1 MIFIDKDSI
10 QLLGETAMDIVSRV
24 ELLRT
29 KAFYQLL
36 VDRLGTEAWAARK
49 VAFLKRI
56 RETEDK
62 ININLPIE
70 PQLFLPAEDD
80 IDWYIL
86 ASYLSHD
93 FPYSDAAYSSRRIY
107 PYAMAIGAVAD
118 QLRKVPHVNDVLD
131 KMLANNN
138 KPETQIFEL
147 LTASFY
153 LKNGYEVAFIPE
165 NSLVWP
171 DGKTKKSPDMLVK
184 LGDLEFYVECKR
196 SDKQTKY
203 SKTEEKAWAN
213 IWHELSQHMHK
224 VAPWHTVEIIFH
236 EQVASVSPADV
247 IKVVN
252 LAINGGA
259 GKANE
264 GSISVGIR
272 AIDKLGLRR
281 HYRKFSVRANS
292 PQHELLVFGDMD
304 SNEKRSISTIAQ
316 RVIRPGTDND
326 ILNIFIKDVA
336 QCVGAQWRCNH
347 EISLDL
353 RSKHFKSM
361 LNNAVMQIPP
371 DRPGVV
377 HIWYETCEGIDIEE
391 LRRDKNME
399 QISAYDA
406 SKTTVLGA
414 FLHAV
419 NYYPLEDSY
428 EWAETVQ
435 DFTRVPHLMR
445 LFPRQPLMLTS
456 GSTYG
461 VEGVTHWEQ
470 DKAAKSTR

>member
-1 MIFIDKDSI
+1 
-10 QLLGETAMDIVSRV
+10 MDIVSWV
-24 ELLRT
+24 ERSRT
-29 KAFYQLL
+29 KAFYKLL

-49 VAFLKRI
+49 AAYLKRI
-56 RETEDK
+56 REKESK
-62 ININLPIE
+62 FNIKLPIE
-70 PQLFLPAEDD
+70 PQLFSPAEDD

-93 FPYSDAAYSSRRIY
+93 FPYSDSAYSSRRIY

-118 QLRKVPHVNDVLD
+118 QLRKVPYVDDVLD

-165 NSLVWP
+165 NSIVWP

-203 SKTEEKAWAN
+203 SKTEEQAWTN
-213 IWHELSQHMHK
+213 IWYELSHHMLK
-224 VAPWHTVEIIFH
+224 VAPWSIVDLVFH
-236 EQVASVSPADV
+236 ERVASVTPEEI
-247 IKVVN
+247 IKAVN
-252 LAINGGA
+252 LAIKGGT
-259 GKANE
+259 GKASE

-272 AIDKLGLRR
+272 AIDKIGLKR
-281 HYRKFSVRANS
+281 HYRNFSVRPNS
-292 PQHELLVFGDMD
+292 PQHELLVFGGLD

-316 RVIRPGTDND
+316 RVIRPGTNND
-326 ILNIFIKDVA
+326 ILNMFVMDVA
-336 QCVGAQWRCNH
+336 KCVGAQWRCDH
-347 EISLDL
+347 EDSLGL
-353 RSKHFKSM
+353 RSKHFKSL
-361 LNNAVMQIPP
+361 LNGGVMQIPP
-371 DRPGVV
+371 DRAGVV
-377 HIWYETCEGIDIEE
+377 HIWYETCEGIEIEE
-391 LRRDKNME
+391 LRRDKNIDN
-399 QISAYDA
+399 ISAYDA

-419 NYYPLEDSY
+419 NYYPFEENY

-435 DFTRVPHLMR
+435 DFARVPNLME
-445 LFPRQPLMLTS
+445 LFPRQSLMLAS
-456 GSTYG
+456 DSTQE
-461 VEGVTHWEQ
+461 VKDITHWEQ
-470 DKAAKSTR
+470 DKAAKNTR

>member
-1 MIFIDKDSI
+1 MDS
-10 QLLGETAMDIVSRV
+10 VSSV
-24 ELLRT
+24 ERLRT

-49 VAFLKRI
+49 AAYFKRI
-56 RETEDK
+56 REKEAK
-62 ININLPIE
+62 FNINLPIE
-70 PQLFLPAEDD
+70 PQLFVPAEDD

-93 FPYSDAAYSSRRIY
+93 FPYSDATYSSRRIY

-118 QLRKVPHVNDVLD
+118 QLRKVPYVDDVLD

-165 NSLVWP
+165 NSIVWP

-203 SKTEEKAWAN
+203 SKTEEQAWAN
-213 IWHELSQHMHK
+213 IWHQLSQHMLK
-224 VAPWHTVEIIFH
+224 VAPWNIVDIIFH
-236 EQVASVSPADV
+236 DQVASVTPADV
-247 IKVVN
+247 IKAVN
-252 LAINGGA
+252 LAIKGGT

-272 AIDKLGLRR
+272 AIDKLGLRH

-292 PQHELLVFGDMD
+292 PQHELLVFGDLD

-316 RVIRPGTDND
+316 RVIRPGTNND
-326 ILNIFIKDVA
+326 ILNIFVEDVA
-336 QCVGAQWRCNH
+336 KCVGAQWRCDH
-347 EISLDL
+347 EISLGL
-353 RSKHFKSM
+353 RSKHFKSL
-361 LNNAVMQIPP
+361 LNDGVMQIPP
-371 DRPGVV
+371 DRAGVV

-399 QISAYDA
+399 HISAYDA
-406 SKTTVLGA
+406 SETTVLGA

-419 NYYPLEDSY
+419 NYYPLEDNY

-435 DFTRVPHLMR
+435 DFARVPDLMG
-445 LFPRQPLMLTS
+445 LFLRQPLMLTS
-456 GSTYG
+456 DSTRG

>member
-1 MIFIDKDSI
+1 
-10 QLLGETAMDIVSRV
+10 MDIVSRI
-24 ELLRT
+24 ELSRT

-49 VAFLKRI
+49 AAYLKRI
-56 RETEDK
+56 REKESK
-62 ININLPIE
+62 FNINLPVE

-93 FPYSDAAYSSRRIY
+93 FPYSDAAYSSTRIY

-118 QLRKVPHVNDVLD
+118 QLRKVPYVDDVLD

-165 NSLVWP
+165 NSIVWP

-184 LGDLEFYVECKR
+184 SGDVEFYVECKR

-203 SKTEEKAWAN
+203 SKTEEQAWAN
-213 IWHELSQHMHK
+213 IWHELSQHMLK
-224 VAPWHTVEIIFH
+224 VAPWNIVDIIFH
-236 EQVASVSPADV
+236 EQVASVTPADI
-247 IKVVN
+247 IKAVN
-252 LAINGGA
+252 LAIKGGT

-264 GSISVGIR
+264 RSISVGIR
-272 AIDKLGLRR
+272 AIDKLGLKR

-292 PQHELLVFGDMD
+292 PQHELLVFGDLD

-316 RVIRPGTDND
+316 RVIRPGTNNG
-326 ILNIFIKDVA
+326 ILNIFVKDVA
-336 QCVGAQWRCNH
+336 KCVGSQWRCDH
-347 EISLDL
+347 EISLSL
-353 RSKHFKSM
+353 RSKHFKSL
-361 LNNAVMQIPP
+361 LNDGVMQIPP
-371 DRPGVV
+371 DRAGVV
-377 HIWYETCEGIDIEE
+377 HIWYETCEGIEIEE
-391 LRRDKNME
+391 LRSDKNIE
-399 QISAYDA
+399 NISAYDA

-419 NYYPLEDSY
+419 NYYPFEENY

-435 DFTRVPHLMR
+435 DFGRVPHLMG
-445 LFPRQPLMLTS
+445 LFPKQQLMLTS
-456 GSTYG
+456 DSTRG
-461 VEGVTHWEQ
+461 VEGATHWEQ
-470 DKAAKSTR
+470 DKAAKITR